1 LATIGLKSGSYFSPA
16 PKDPSGNKFR
26 YSKPTESRLDKEG
39 RELEVVDVLKTYL
52 LIEVSD
58 GAQERER
65 LFPAVDVL
73 RTYLLIDVSDGAQER
88 ERDCFRLL
96 MSFGH
101 TY

>member
-1 LATIGLKSGSYFSPA
+1 LYLATIGLKSGSYFSPA
-16 PKDPSGNKFR
+16 PKDQSGNKFR
-26 YSKPTESRLDKEG
+26 FSKPTASRLDKEE

-65 LFPAVDVL
+65 
-73 RTYLLIDVSDGAQER
+73 
-88 ERDCFRLL
+88 DCFRLL

>member
-1 LATIGLKSGSYFSPA
+1 MAL
-16 PKDPSGNKFR
+16 
-26 YSKPTESRLDKEG
+26 
-39 RELEVVDVLKTYL
+39 VVLRTCL
-52 LIEVSD
+52 LIAVSD
-58 GAQERER
+58 GAQERERER